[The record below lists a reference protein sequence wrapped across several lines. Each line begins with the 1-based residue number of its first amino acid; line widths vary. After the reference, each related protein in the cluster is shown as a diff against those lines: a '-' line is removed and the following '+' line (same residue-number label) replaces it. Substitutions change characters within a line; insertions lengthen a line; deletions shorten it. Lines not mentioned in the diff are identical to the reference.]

1 MAYENELDT
10 EDIPEGY
17 ENDTHDEDEDE
28 LTESL
33 DTTQAEFEIYSLISD
48 ISDLYGALYE
58 TVSDKIPLEEPENQ
72 ELMNIWMDFDGNL
85 SISSLLVME
94 MTDAIRTMLGND
106 SQKIQELLAQIIM
119 NVNARLDEIDPEE
132 PEAPQEMYETDP
144 SEIVYN

>member
-106 SQKIQELLAQIIM
+106 SQKIQDLLAQIIM